1 MQLKSN
7 IKLEDQEYATKIR
20 KHNFSKYLFLVFLRD
35 MNEGN
40 LSLETSMKNKLIHT
54 MHYRI

>member
-20 KHNFSKYLFLVFLRD
+20 KHNFSKYLVLVFLRD

-40 LSLETSMKNKLIHT
+40 LSLEDFDEEQIDSHNAL
-54 MHYRI
+54 